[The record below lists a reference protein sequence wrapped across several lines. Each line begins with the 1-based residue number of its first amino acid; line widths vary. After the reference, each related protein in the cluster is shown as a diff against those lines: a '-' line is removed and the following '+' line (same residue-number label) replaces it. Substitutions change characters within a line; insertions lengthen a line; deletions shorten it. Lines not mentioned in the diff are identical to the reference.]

1 VAGSLSRLVS
11 VVIPTYNYGRY
22 LRRAIESALGQTH
35 RDVEVVVVDDGSTD
49 DTRDVANG
57 FRGDVRYVYQ
67 DNRGPGS
74 ARNRGLAE
82 AAGEV
87 IAFLDSDDYFAPTHV
102 EEQMAVLSADSERGW
117 AFSDAV
123 FVTEAGEI
131 LEKVSDSFGDVYGEI
146 RSDAL
151 FELLLTYWNF
161 IATSSVMM
169 RKRCVQGVGY
179 FDEALRWHQDYEF
192 WLRLAYRF
200 QGGYVDK
207 PLVYI
212 RRHPGSWGDR
222 NLRASLAYRYRLL
235 EQIERLYPRDVRRL
249 GSVWPRRR
257 ADTLNH
263 LGRLAL
269 EARQRSQ
276 ALGYFARS
284 VVTNPTQRKAYV
296 GLLQA
301 LGTRLAGGGRRE

>member
-1 VAGSLSRLVS
+1 
-11 VVIPTYNYGRY
+11 VIPTYNYGRY
-22 LRRAIESALGQTH
+22 LRRAIESALGQSY

-49 DTRDVANG
+49 ETRDVASG
-57 FRGDVRYVYQ
+57 FGADVRYVYQ

-74 ARNRGLAE
+74 ARNRGLNE

-87 IAFLDSDDYFAPTHV
+87 VAFLDSDDYFAPTHV
-102 EEQMAVLSADSERGW
+102 EEQMAVLSADAERGW
-117 AFSDAV
+117 AFNDAF
-123 FVTEAGEI
+123 FVTEDGQI
-131 LEKVSDSFGDVYGEI
+131 LEKVSDSFGEVYGEI

-161 IATSSVMM
+161 IATSSVVM
-169 RKRCVQGVGY
+169 RKRCVEGVGY

-207 PLVYI
+207 PLVYM
-212 RRHPGSWGDR
+212 RRHPASWGDR
-222 NLRASLAYRYRLL
+222 DRRASLAYRYRLIK
-235 EQIERLYPRDVRRL
+235 QIERLYPREVRRL

-263 LGRLAL
+263 LGLLAL
-269 EARQRSQ
+269 EARQRLQS
-276 ALGYFARS
+276 LGYFARS
-284 VVTNPTQRKAYV
+284 AAIYPAQRKAYG
-296 GLLQA
+296 GLLRA
-301 LGTRLAGGGRRE
+301 LLQGSARGGRRD